1 MSHHHPTPLYPQY
14 NIMNRRTLLA
24 TTPFALVP
32 RLSSRTSSDTEEP
45 VTDPPSLKD
54 LLPGADK
61 LPAGWIPGSPK
72 SPPVGRRDEGP
83 PSTVWGVRS
92 RRHPRNDQSLSPRFA
107 ERRFVTESELP
118 AEFGHLDVALEVARI
133 DEETAHDSRSQAVEA
148 LHEITLAEQTQNWE
162 LMTTG
167 WADHGIIPTDDWLRD
182 QSAASLRKPQCAV
195 PNDVE
200 LSTDK
205 PMIEMAIAIEP
216 LSWGTVVVTGTLV
229 DPDDTNRPSRLASK
243 IASQVADTIHGQPL
257 PVEARQ

>member
-1 MSHHHPTPLYPQY
+1 MRAHRRPFGASGRVDILGMTSLSHQGLLNGASSPT
-14 NIMNRRTLLA
+14 
-24 TTPFALVP
+24 
-32 RLSSRTSSDTEEP
+32 LSS
-45 VTDPPSLKD
+45 
-54 LLPGADK
+54 
-61 LPAGWIPGSPK
+61 
-72 SPPVGRRDEGP
+72 
-83 PSTVWGVRS
+83 
-92 RRHPRNDQSLSPRFA
+92 
-107 ERRFVTESELP
+107 P

-148 LHEITLAEQTQNWE
+148 LHEVTLAEQTQNWE

-167 WADHGIIPTDDWLRD
+167 WADHGIISTDDWLRD

-243 IASQVADTIHGQPL
+243 VASQVVDTIHGQPL